1 MKPGTDFPG
10 DPDQQSGYSSLIDN
24 HGRPINYL
32 RLAITDRCNLRCRY
46 CMPEEGVASISH
58 EQTLSYEELER
69 LVRLFQ
75 GLGINKVRITGGEP
89 FVRRGC
95 YEFIKTLKKNLGVE
109 QVYLTTNGVE
119 TYRYL
124 EGLKEIGI
132 SGINLSLDTLD
143 KDRFKEITCRDHL
156 DRVLLTLNRALEL
169 KIPLK
174 INSVVMEDTGN
185 EEIIALAELVRERKI
200 SLRFIERMPFSGGS
214 VVQKE
219 SQQSLRKRLQ
229 AIFPKLQEYNSGVNG
244 TAREFKLPGFS
255 GTVGVIEGR
264 SRRFCATCNKVR
276 ITPEGMLKACLYD
289 EGVLDLRKSLRNG
302 AKDDEL
308 SDSIRTCLNHR
319 YADGHETEALNCRL
333 SEPSMASI
341 GG

>member
-1 MKPGTDFPG
+1 MERGTTSPR
-10 DPDQQSGYSSLIDN
+10 DPAPQSGYSSLIDN
-24 HGRPINYL
+24 YGRPVNYL

-46 CMPEEGVASISH
+46 CMPEEGVASIAH

-95 YEFIKTLKKNLGVE
+95 YEFIRTLKQKLGVE
-109 QVYLTTNGVE
+109 QVYVTTNGVE

-124 EGLKEIGI
+124 EGLKSIGI

-143 KDRFKEITCRDHL
+143 RNRFREITRRDHL
-156 DRVLLTLNRALEL
+156 DKVLLTLYRSLEL
-169 KIPLK
+169 GIPLK

-185 EEIIALAELVRERKI
+185 DEIAALVELVRERKI

-214 VVQKE
+214 LVQQE

-229 AIFPKLQEYNSGVNG
+229 GMFPELQEYTSGVAG
-244 TAREFKLPGFS
+244 TAREYKLPGFA

-264 SRRFCATCNKVR
+264 SRKFCATCNKVR

-289 EGVLDLRKSLRNG
+289 DGVLDLRELLRSG
-302 AKDDEL
+302 VKDEAL
-308 SDSIRTCLNHR
+308 ADSIRTCLNHR
-319 YADGHETEALNCRL
+319 YADGHETEALHCRM

>member
-1 MKPGTDFPG
+1 
-10 DPDQQSGYSSLIDN
+10 
-24 HGRPINYL
+24 
-32 RLAITDRCNLRCRY
+32 
-46 CMPEEGVASISH
+46 MPEEGVTSISH

-89 FVRRGC
+89 FARRGC
-95 YEFIKTLKKNLGVE
+95 YEFIRTLKQNLGVE

-124 EGLKEIGI
+124 EGLKKIGI

-143 KDRFKEITCRDHL
+143 KNRFRQITRRDHL
-156 DRVLLTLNRALEL
+156 DRVLLTLHRALEL

-174 INSVVMEDTGN
+174 INSVVMEDTAN
-185 EEIIALAELVRERKI
+185 DEITALVELVRERKI
-200 SLRFIERMPFSGGS
+200 SLRFIERMPFSGGA
-214 VVQKE
+214 VVQQE
-219 SQQSLRKRLQ
+219 SQQSLRERLEE
-229 AIFPKLQEYNSGVNG
+229 IFPELQEYNSGVTG
-244 TAREFKLPGFS
+244 TAREFRLPGFS

-264 SRRFCATCNKVR
+264 SRKFCATCNKVR
-276 ITPEGMLKACLYD
+276 ITPGGMLKACLYD
-289 EGVLDLRKSLRNG
+289 EGVLDLRELLRSG
-302 AKDDEL
+302 TKDEEL
-308 SDSIRTCLNHR
+308 ADSIRTCLNHR
-319 YADGHETEALNCRL
+319 YADGHETEALNCRM